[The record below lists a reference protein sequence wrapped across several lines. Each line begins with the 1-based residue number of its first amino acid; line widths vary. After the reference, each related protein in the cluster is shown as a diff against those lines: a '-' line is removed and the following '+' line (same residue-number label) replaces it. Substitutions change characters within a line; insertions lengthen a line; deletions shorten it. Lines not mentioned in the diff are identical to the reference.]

1 MYVRIARFE
10 GIAPARIDEQVA
22 EMERQSAAARAGDL
36 PADTP
41 PEVQTLMDT
50 VTRFLYVVDREK
62 GTGVGIAFSATEED
76 VRRADAAM
84 NEMSPGDDDGRRTGP
99 AEIYEVVFDDAN
111 EGPGHRGSRA

>member
-1 MYVRIARFE
+1 MYARIARFE

-22 EMERQSAAARAGDL
+22 EMKRQSAAARAGDV
-36 PADTP
+36 PGDTP

-62 GTGVGIAFSATEED
+62 GTGVGISFSETED
-76 VRRADAAM
+76 DMRRADAAM

-99 AEIYEVVFDDAN
+99 AEIYEVVLDD
-111 EGPGHRGSRA
+111 SY